1 MVIDM
6 ASLKPAQV
14 YFHMVQ
20 TLVPRPVAW
29 VLSEIEQDKYNL
41 ALFSYFNA
49 VCSDPPL
56 IMLSVGK
63 KPDGSLKDTRVN
75 IERHKDF
82 VIHIA
87 QRDMLEDINASSAT
101 VAADISELEQLGIPV
116 LAGIYGTNPAGG
128 GYQGISPTILFA
140 HKNCN
145 IAVGGAGI
153 VGGMAPKGGFDL
165 AGAGQIIN
173 AQNRL
178 RAKPPGRVDIHFNDA
193 AGLAGDH
200 PRFSYKVANV
210 SCTRIQTVQYSIQVF
225 PEHRYI

>member
-41 ALFSYFNA
+41 APFSYFNA

-101 VAADISELEQLGIPV
+101 VAADISELEQLGIETTAFEGSRLPRIKACRIAYACTCYEIHE
-116 LAGIYGTNPAGG
+116 LGNTPQSIIYGK
-128 GYQGISPTILFA
+128 I
-140 HKNCN
+140 
-145 IAVGGAGI
+145 
-153 VGGMAPKGGFDL
+153 
-165 AGAGQIIN
+165 GQIYIDD
-173 AQNRL
+173 AITSITDRGRL
-178 RAKPPGRVDIHFNDA
+178 KVHAEKLDPVARLGADEYMGFGNVIHLKRPA
-193 AGLAGDH
+193 
-200 PRFSYKVANV
+200 
-210 SCTRIQTVQYSIQVF
+210 
-225 PEHRYI
+225 